1 MKRWDLLPPQ
11 AFKFLSS
18 LVRIS
23 EVIHIGL
30 KISFADMDLFQA
42 IRDDTTALVNA
53 LKAFNSRSKTVA
65 TDNVDEIDE

>member
-11 AFKFLSS
+11 AFLSS
-18 LVRIS
+18 LVRTIS

-30 KISFADMDLFQA
+30 KISSADMDLFQA
-42 IRDDTTALVNA
+42 IRDNTAALVNA
-53 LKAFNSRSKTVA
+53 LKAFNSRSKTAA